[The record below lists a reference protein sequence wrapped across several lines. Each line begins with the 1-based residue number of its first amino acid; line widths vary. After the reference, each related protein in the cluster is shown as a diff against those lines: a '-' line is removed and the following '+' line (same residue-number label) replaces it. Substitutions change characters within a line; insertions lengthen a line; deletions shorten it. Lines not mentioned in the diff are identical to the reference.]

1 MIKTHLTQRQD
12 ALCAAL
18 ALLHV
23 EGIGPAITQRLYQHF
38 GSAMA
43 VLSACHDELR
53 ELGLPPKLIAGI
65 RHPNW
70 AMVDADLRWQ
80 LDESCFIL
88 HFDHPD
94 YPALLREIH
103 VPPFVLF
110 VKGDV
115 DVLSRPQI
123 AIVGSRTPTSIGADN
138 AYSFAG
144 ALSEK
149 FVVTSGLALGVD
161 AASHRGALAVGAKTI
176 AVMGAGLDTIYPSRH
191 KLLASKIM
199 ENGALVSEFS
209 PGVGVERHHFPRRNR
224 VISGLSLGTL
234 VVEAALKSGSLI
246 TARYALEAGREV
258 FALPGSIHNPL
269 ARGCHHLIGEGAT
282 LVSCVDDVLGQF
294 EFAREQP
301 VEVSV
306 ANEKVE
312 LSPDAKRVLAYIDEG
327 VVSVDS
333 LIEKTA
339 ITPDAIS
346 SILLILELQGMIES
360 VQGGVRCT
368 RKSYQVVDI

>member
-18 ALLHV
+18 ALLHIDGV
-23 EGIGPAITQRLYQHF
+23 GPALTQRLYQHF
-38 GSAMA
+38 GSAKA
-43 VLSACHDELR
+43 VLSACPDELR
-53 ELGLPPKLIAGI
+53 ALGLTPKLIAGI
-65 RHPNW
+65 QHPNW
-70 AMVDADLRWQ
+70 AMIDADLHWQ
-80 LDESCFIL
+80 LGEACFIL

-115 DVLSRPQI
+115 DVLSCRQI

-161 AASHRGALAVGAKTI
+161 AASHRGALAAGAKTI
-176 AVMGAGLDTIYPSRH
+176 AVMGSGLDTIYPARH
-191 KLLASKIM
+191 TLLARKIM
-199 ENGALVSEFS
+199 DNGALVSEFS
-209 PGVGVERHHFPRRNR
+209 PGVGIERHHFPRRNR
-224 VISGLSLGTL
+224 VISGLSAGTL

-269 ARGCHHLIGEGAT
+269 ARGCHHLIAEGAT

-294 EFAREQP
+294 EFDREQL
-301 VEVSV
+301 VE
-306 ANEKVE
+306 APATREKIQ
-312 LSPDAKRVLAYIDEG
+312 LSPDAMRVLSRVDEG
-327 VVSVDS
+327 VVSVDV
-333 LIEKTA
+333 LVEKTS
-339 ITPDAIS
+339 ILPSAIS
-346 SILLILELQGMIES
+346 PILLILELEGMIES
-360 VQGGVRCT
+360 VQGGVQRT
-368 RKSYQVVDI
+368 KKSYQLTDL